1 MLWFHSSPPRD
12 RDADTRPLL
21 ADYDAATTLQHK
33 AAAKLHTYQ
42 MLRAIFKGYYPST
55 EQLVVHLRTLLS
67 ADVLHPTNPQLS
79 AEGRRLVRHMRRL
92 IEEFIEFLRDKNSED
107 QIQEFLW
114 CVTRAR
120 AGLDVGD
127 IMQRARGG
135 ADVSVAY
142 DSLHTVFD
150 LLLANSDFRK
160 LLADLTTITRQVFAD
175 TAATS
180 AHVAQTV
187 AETVEPSDAE
197 LAAISSKA
205 PAPENED
212 FVEVPAKE
220 VGEAIAKGAVETA
233 TQAVSSADRELNK
246 AGRKDALVERMKM
259 VVMRLRQNTDYT
271 QSVSFLSVL
280 LKRYARTYSRALDA
294 TTTAVVEDIEPNPA
308 LDGAIKSFVAFVKS
322 FGDKAEWDE
331 LEVKWDRVMG
341 HVHRDPEFENAME
354 DVGNSVQ
361 ALLTDPDFIACA
373 DAKLAAIRERI
384 RGVSTEG
391 TLRDDVGEAFGQA
404 QRVFTSILNDRAIS
418 NLLRTSATIA
428 NTLFPSATYPT
439 NPELITDFFNV
450 FFPLAIW
457 SIQYIPIPR
466 LTISTPSVDL
476 LLESLILEPGETI
489 NDTSFLPFR
498 MRIETQNALE
508 IRKGRL
514 RACSSISSL
523 ATIKLDG
530 ISLRAED
537 VGYWLRAH
545 RGLIIPGFTDAGL
558 ASFSIDNRGI
568 DLHLDVEIAKDRI
581 SSILSLRG
589 VHVQIHNL
597 NYTLRQSRFSFL
609 SWLFKPLLRRLV
621 RRALEHAIAENVKAA
636 LEFADREILFAR
648 ERLRATRIAQPRDL
662 ETFVRAVMARL
673 RPAPDPDVEVGVGVL
688 PGRGEKKVFQGR
700 RTPGSL
706 VHLWEG
712 EGERAGEIVDEGA
725 AGGWRNEVFDVHVK
739 SLG

>member
-1 MLWFHSSPPRD
+1 MLWFRSSPPSD

-21 ADYDAATTLQHK
+21 ADYDAVTTLQCK

-42 MLRAIFKGYYPST
+42 MLRAVSKGYYPST

-67 ADVLHPTNPQLS
+67 ADVLRPANAQLS
-79 AEGRRLVRHMRRL
+79 ADGRRLVRHMRRL

-120 AGLDVGD
+120 VELDVGD
-127 IMQRARGG
+127 IMQMAGRARGG
-135 ADVSVAY
+135 ANVGVAY
-142 DSLHTVFD
+142 GSLHTVFD

-180 AHVAQTV
+180 VHVVQTV

-197 LAAISSKA
+197 LVAISSKA
-205 PAPENED
+205 PASENED
-212 FVEVPAKE
+212 FGEVPAKE
-220 VGEAIAKGAVETA
+220 VGEVIAEGAVETA
-233 TQAVSSADRELNK
+233 TQAVASADRELNK

-259 VVMRLRQNTDYT
+259 VVMRLRQNMDYT
-271 QSVSFLSVL
+271 QSVSLLSVL
-280 LKRYARTYSRALDA
+280 LKRYARTYSRALDVA
-294 TTTAVVEDIEPNPA
+294 TTAVVEDIEPNPA
-308 LDGAIKSFVAFVKS
+308 LDGAIKSFWSFVKS
-322 FGDKAEWDE
+322 FGD
-331 LEVKWDRVMG
+331 R
-341 HVHRDPEFENAME
+341 FENAME

-361 ALLTDPDFIACA
+361 ALLTDPDFIVCA
-373 DAKLAAIRERI
+373 DEKIAAIRERV
-384 RGVSTEG
+384 RGIGTKG
-391 TLRDDVGEAFGQA
+391 TLRGDIDDAFGQA
-404 QRVFTSILNDRAIS
+404 QRVFTSTLNDKDIS

-428 NTLFPSATYPT
+428 NTLFPSATHPT

-450 FFPLAIW
+450 FLPLAIQ

-466 LTISTPSVDL
+466 LTISTPSIDL
-476 LLESLILEPGETI
+476 LLENLILEPGETI
-489 NDTSFLPFR
+489 NDSSFLPFR

-508 IRKGRL
+508 IRKGRC
-514 RACSSISSL
+514 RACSSITSL

-545 RGLIIPGFTDAGL
+545 HGSIIPGFTDAGL
-558 ASFSIDNRGI
+558 ASFSIDKRGI

-621 RRALEHAIAENVKAA
+621 RRALERAIAENVKAA

-662 ETFVRAVMARL
+662 ATFVRAVMARL
-673 RPAPDPDVEVGVGVL
+673 RPEPDPDVEVGIGVL

-706 VHLWEG
+706 VHLWEE

-725 AGGWRNEVFDVHVK
+725 VGGWRNEVFDLHVR
-739 SLG
+739 SLE